1 MIRRGFRLLTVA
13 GTIGSRTIINTI
25 AQMCRVHHTDGPPGP
40 EEGLARLQAE
50 AFDCLAVDVWA
61 PIASVL
67 AFLRSARMMAQDGKP
82 LFNILLSIAIA
93 QRADIPAAVPGY
105 ATGWIPK
112 PMSETARLGQSTRIG
127 ATRRQS
133 PASTE
138 DWN

>member
-1 MIRRGFRLLTVA
+1 
-13 GTIGSRTIINTI
+13 
-25 AQMCRVHHTDGPPGP
+25 
-40 EEGLARLQAE
+40 LARLQAE